1 MNLSYEFN
9 RITNLLNNNKFEN
22 VIKVCEKLIK
32 KKIENTE
39 VYNFY
44 GLAHQKLGMYEKS
57 ISNFNTSVKLEKN
70 NYLYDYLLN
79 NL

>member
-32 KKIENTE
+32 KN
-39 VYNFY
+39 
-44 GLAHQKLGMYEKS
+44 
-57 ISNFNTSVKLEKN
+57 
-70 NYLYDYLLN
+70 
-79 NL
+79 

>member
-32 KKIENTE
+32 KKLKI
-39 VYNFY
+39 
-44 GLAHQKLGMYEKS
+44 QKYIIFM
-57 ISNFNTSVKLEKN
+57 V
-70 NYLYDYLLN
+70 
-79 NL
+79 